1 MEREKRG
8 SEAYGEERGREDG
21 AGMSRGGESRS
32 GEGGTG
38 RRDGGFIRQKY
49 VAFWAGQCNIKQIL
63 PIC

>member
-1 MEREKRG
+1 MEREERG

-38 RRDGGFIRQKY
+38 RRAEVLSGKNMLHFGRNSVI
-49 VAFWAGQCNIKQIL
+49 
-63 PIC
+63 